1 MLGFILKFMQV
12 RIDAGYDSD
21 AYPHSF
27 CRTAAKTVDLPSMI
41 RTTLAL
47 TLPLSL
53 ASILAL
59 AACETESSQRPG
71 TTKTGSGKKSS
82 GKANAEW
89 SSADLI
95 PGDEMVIEVEVE
107 GDDDGNAA
115 DGGQRRVIVRK
126 MVMHGAPTGAVVMEG
141 MPIDLAFAI
150 DGPDGVMPQGQ
161 WASTAPSA
169 SAEQLPAPT
178 PPPVMLG
185 VRMREVDPILATH
198 LGVTARHASVLEDVA
213 EELNGHAS
221 GLRDHDVIVA
231 VNGEAKAGPSDI
243 RRILRT
249 KKAGD
254 TVVFTVVRPSG
265 KTDVTVT
272 LEAFD
277 HAKFLS
283 ASPARVGG

>member
-27 CRTAAKTVDLPSMI
+27 CRTAAKTVDLLSMI

-95 PGDEMVIEVEVE
+95 PGDEMVIEVEVD
-107 GDDDGNAA
+107 GDDDGNAPA
-115 DGGQRRVIVRK
+115 SYRFILKEVTLKASHLRPSSCPLEGVTLKAAQLFPKKCDGKGDK
-126 MVMHGAPTGAVVMEG
+126 GG
-141 MPIDLAFAI
+141 
-150 DGPDGVMPQGQ
+150 
-161 WASTAPSA
+161 A
-169 SAEQLPAPT
+169 SAPA
-178 PPPVMLG
+178 
-185 VRMREVDPILATH
+185 D
-198 LGVTARHASVLEDVA
+198 
-213 EELNGHAS
+213 N
-221 GLRDHDVIVA
+221 
-231 VNGEAKAGPSDI
+231 
-243 RRILRT
+243 
-249 KKAGD
+249 KK
-254 TVVFTVVRPSG
+254 
-265 KTDVTVT
+265 
-272 LEAFD
+272 
-277 HAKFLS
+277 
-283 ASPARVGG
+283 